1 MNKNLIIA
9 VVAVVAIVVVAVVVG
24 LLGGNGEVKSMD
36 IDAAAQTLSTTNPYA
51 EMAMMDI
58 TTEELSAVMGINA
71 DNVEKVYGK
80 IPMMNVHAS
89 MYLLIQA
96 KAGAVDTVKSELEQ
110 YATNYEQQ
118 WERYL
123 PEQYDLV
130 KNRKVG
136 VVGNTVYMIIAENA
150 EALEK
155 SIVE

>member
-9 VVAVVAIVVVAVVVG
+9 IVAVVAIVVVALVVV
-24 LLGGNGEVKSMD
+24 LVGGKEETKSMN
-36 IDAAAQTLSTTNPYA
+36 IDAAAQTLSTTTPFS

-80 IPMMNVHAS
+80 FPMMNVQAS
-89 MYLLIQA
+89 MYLLIQV
-96 KAGAVDTVKSELEQ
+96 KEGAVDTVKTELEQ

-118 WERYL
+118 WSRYL
-123 PEQYDLV
+123 PAQYELV
-130 KNRKVG
+130 QNRKVG
-136 VVGNTVYMIIAENA
+136 VVGNTIYMIIAENA

-155 SIVE
+155 SIAE